1 MDTPEVQ
8 MGVNVVQSDDLE
20 EFTLQLGEAVAH
32 WSLDGPPSIAF
43 SHAPSGDGFNY
54 AAVVV
59 GYAKPGTKVTT
70 RMVEDDES

>member
-1 MDTPEVQ
+1 MGTQEVQ
-8 MGVNVVQSDDLE
+8 MGVNVVQSDNLE

-32 WSLDGPPSIAF
+32 WSLDGPPSVAF

-70 RMVEDDES
+70 RLVEDDES

>member
-1 MDTPEVQ
+1 MDSREVQ

-20 EFTLQLGEAVAH
+20 EFTLQLEEAVAH

-43 SHAPSGDGFNY
+43 SHAPSGDSFNY

-70 RMVEDDES
+70 RIVEDDES